1 MADAPIWR
9 REWPPV
15 AKQILTVV
23 YHIAI
28 AAILVGLAFGTQ
40 RAAIQFSSERV
51 SSALND
57 LVPQER
63 KQTCDKLPAAA
74 SEQGTPGATSAVEV
88 AKPLLP
94 NLAAYRASDAERQR
108 IAAQALKVQRLQC
121 LHMKLVDMYVR
132 NYYGAVLV
140 SMVFGGIAAIT
151 LFLVG
156 PKGWSSSSPY
166 LVNVLVT
173 SGAIAAFF
181 AAFPAVFQQPAMV
194 VAHKAQVLRYEALLD
209 GMASHT
215 ASPSLAPAACT
226 GEGFRAMC
234 KACDKSFVA
243 ADFIACTDVA
253 LATADIPFAMDPKS
267 LPDYQKAWGGK

>member
-1 MADAPIWR
+1 MADVPM

-15 AKQILTVV
+15 AKQIRTVV
-23 YHIAI
+23 CHIAI
-28 AAILVGLAFGTQ
+28 VAILVGLAFATQ
-40 RAAIQFSSERV
+40 RSAIQFSSERV
-51 SSALND
+51 SSAVND
-57 LVPQER
+57 LVPQDR
-63 KQTCDKLPAAA
+63 KRICDELPAAGG
-74 SEQGTPGATSAVEV
+74 EQRTSGGASAVEI

-94 NLAAYRASDAERQR
+94 NLSAYPASDAEKQR

-156 PKGWSSSSPY
+156 PKGWSTSNQY

-181 AAFPAVFQQPAMV
+181 AAFPAVFQQPSMV
-194 VAHKAQVLRYEALLD
+194 VAHKAQVMRYEALLD

-215 ASPSLAPAACT
+215 ASPGLAPAACT

-234 KACDKSFVA
+234 RACDKSFVP

-253 LATADIPFAMDPKS
+253 LSTADIPFALDPKS